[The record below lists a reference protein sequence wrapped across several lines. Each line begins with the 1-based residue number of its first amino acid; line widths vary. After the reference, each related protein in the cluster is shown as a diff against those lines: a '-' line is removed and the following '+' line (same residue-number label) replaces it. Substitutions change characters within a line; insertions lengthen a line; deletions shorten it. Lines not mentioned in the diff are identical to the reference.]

1 MNKNKN
7 YKINYLT
14 EQFYIDYDKANYPE
28 IESKSDRPY
37 MVMLIR
43 VENNTF
49 AVPFRTRIT
58 HKNSYRFT
66 NTSRV
71 TDKATGLDFTKA
83 VIVNDSKYIG
93 APARVDDSEYN
104 ELDINHY
111 IIIKR
116 FKKYVN
122 RYIKYKKGLLPSQVA
137 GDYKYSTLKY
147 FHKELCIDDD

>member
-1 MNKNKN
+1 MNKNKS

-14 EQFYIDYDKANYPE
+14 EQFYIDYDKTNYPE

-37 MVMLIR
+37 MVMLIQI
-43 VENNTF
+43 ENNTF

-58 HKNSYRFT
+58 HKHSYRFS
-66 NTSRV
+66 NTLRI

-93 APARVDDSEYN
+93 APARVDDAEYN

-116 FKKYVN
+116 FKRYVTE
-122 RYIKYKKGLLPSQVA
+122 YVKYKKGLLPPQVA
-137 GDYKYSTLKY
+137 GNYKYSTLKY
-147 FHKELCIDDD
+147 FHNELGIEK

>member
-1 MNKNKN
+1 MNKNKS
-7 YKINYLT
+7 YKINYLS
-14 EQFYIDYDKANYPE
+14 EQFYIDYDKTNYPE

-37 MVMLIR
+37 MVMLIQI
-43 VENNTF
+43 ENNTF

-58 HKNSYRFT
+58 HKHSYRFS
-66 NTSRV
+66 NTSRI

-93 APARVDDSEYN
+93 APARVDDAEYN

-116 FKKYVN
+116 FK
-122 RYIKYKKGLLPSQVA
+122 RYITEYVKYKKGLLPPQVA
-137 GDYKYSTLKY
+137 GNYKYSTLKY
-147 FHKELCIDDD
+147 FHKELGIEQ